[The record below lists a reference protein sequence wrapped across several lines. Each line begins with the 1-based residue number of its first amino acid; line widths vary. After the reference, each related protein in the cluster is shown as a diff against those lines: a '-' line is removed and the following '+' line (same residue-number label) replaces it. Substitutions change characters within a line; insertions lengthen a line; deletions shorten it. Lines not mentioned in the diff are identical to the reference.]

1 MEILDIM
8 KESRS
13 EPQQKKES
21 TQCPLFCKI
30 ELDLDTY
37 TDHIIQCEKKIETC
51 KNCGNEFNKNQ
62 IHRELEI
69 HSKATQRFS
78 CIECMQARKVR
89 LDLIQYHKNNCLDS
103 KKEKKYKKV
112 RDRPTKWR

>member
-89 LDLIQYHKNNCLDS
+89 LDLIQHHKNNCLDS

-112 RDRPTKWR
+112 RGRPTKWR